1 MRRRDYST
9 RKKRLSLIKLFVL
22 IAVAILLVVCIAVTV
37 LYKQAIHDKEKGFA
51 KAASEAID
59 QTELVNMSS
68 VERFDGKR
76 SYYIVYGKSKDE
88 AKKIAFIP
96 VSKKDKPVIIDESKI
111 LSKQQAVKEWG
122 NECNSCTLIRSTAA
136 MIDKEPLWEITYR
149 DQSDHYVFQYLSM
162 KDGKTLET
170 FRLAQTTNR

>member
-9 RKKRLSLIKLFVL
+9 RKKRLSLIKLLVL
-22 IAVAILLVVCIAVTV
+22 IAVAFLLIVCIAVTV
-37 LYKQAIHDKEKGFA
+37 LYKQTIHDRENGFA
-51 KAASEAID
+51 KAASKAID
-59 QTELVNMSS
+59 QTELVSMSN
-68 VERFDGKR
+68 VERFDGKK
-76 SYYIVYGKSKDE
+76 SYFIVYGKSKDG
-88 AKKIAFIP
+88 AKKIAFMP
-96 VSKKDKPVIIDESKI
+96 VSKNDKPIIIDESKA

-122 NECNSCTLIRSTAA
+122 NECSSCTLISSTAA

-149 DQSDHYVFQYLSM
+149 DQSDYYVFQYLSM